1 MVERDACGPG
11 SGMAPGQADGEDG
24 GSWMA
29 GDVAGDAGGGESVA
43 HDPDADDAAVV
54 ADLDDALG
62 GGDSGVADLY
72 ELRLTALLHQ
82 LVRRRG
88 HKGAARE
95 LGVNPRTVA
104 ASVKQGDVPAG
115 AGGFGAD
122 AGGPGRRGPGPAGGR
137 NGGGEGRGCRGQ

>member
-1 MVERDACGPG
+1 MR
-11 SGMAPGQADGEDG
+11 
-24 GSWMA
+24 A
-29 GDVAGDAGGGESVA
+29 GTKEVA
-43 HDPDADDAAVV
+43 HDPDDDDAAV
-54 ADLDDALG
+54 AGLDDAFG

-72 ELRLTALLHQ
+72 ELRLTALPHQ

-104 ASVKQGDVPAG
+104 GQREAGYVAAG

-122 AGGPGRRGPGPAGGR
+122 AGGPGRRGQGPAGG
-137 NGGGEGRGCRGQ
+137 